1 MLTEYA
7 LIPDILDASCYSTQ
21 GICSVH
27 LQGLKE
33 VVLREAL
40 VADLHNG
47 NLGKYISANAN
58 RWDPKGKELFKKIV
72 TQNRLISRPAIGLT
86 TPNVDT
92 EWIDEAYAAHNNEPL
107 DGIITSEV
115 NKLHRQDPI
124 IASIE
129 KLSSAVWWQNR
140 TSSIRVLRN
149 TQSYIKALEKI
160 LRYSNS
166 IMFIDPHLHPY
177 KHSYREFELL
187 LAAIRNTTPK
197 PLISIHRVCYDG
209 TPQNKI
215 SNQDWE
221 SLFKKKFSTG
231 LLHSG
236 VTVEIYIWDV
246 FHYRYVISDLIGL
259 FIDNGLDLDQQPG
272 RILQI
277 ARLGKIDSDDIQRE
291 FDPASG
297 RHQLIH
303 KFSIP

>member
-7 LIPDILDASCYSTQ
+7 LIPDILDASCYSAQ

-92 EWIDEAYAAHNNEPL
+92 EWIDEAYASHNNEPL

-129 KLSSAVWWQNR
+129 KLSSAIWWQNR

-187 LAAIRNTTPK
+187 LAAIRNTT
-197 PLISIHRVCYDG
+197 
-209 TPQNKI
+209 
-215 SNQDWE
+215 
-221 SLFKKKFSTG
+221 
-231 LLHSG
+231 
-236 VTVEIYIWDV
+236 
-246 FHYRYVISDLIGL
+246 
-259 FIDNGLDLDQQPG
+259 
-272 RILQI
+272 
-277 ARLGKIDSDDIQRE
+277 
-291 FDPASG
+291 
-297 RHQLIH
+297 
-303 KFSIP
+303 